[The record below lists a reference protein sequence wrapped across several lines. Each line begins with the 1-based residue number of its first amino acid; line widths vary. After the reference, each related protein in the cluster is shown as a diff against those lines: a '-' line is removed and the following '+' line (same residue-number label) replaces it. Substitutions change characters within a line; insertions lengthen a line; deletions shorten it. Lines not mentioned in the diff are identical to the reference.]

1 MDLIFTEEQ
10 NILRDM
16 VRNLCEKHSSVD
28 TVRAME
34 NDPLGLDEAL
44 WNQIKETG
52 ILSMRLPE
60 EYGGMGL
67 NMIDCAVVYEELGR
81 GLAPGPYFAS
91 GVLAVSAIDKAGS
104 DEQKQELLPALGSG
118 EMIITPAWLE
128 PDNGFGPQGVQMR
141 AEPSGNGFVL
151 NGSKRHVF
159 YAKAADQLLVLAR
172 TGDELEAVDL
182 FVVPCDAEGVELEQ
196 QLSMASD
203 TQYKVTFNEV
213 MVSTAQRLGAE
224 HSGWATWQ
232 ECMYEA
238 SILLAAQAAGA
249 AGKALEVTAAYSKER
264 HQFDKPLAAFQSLS
278 HYMADAY
285 TVIEGAKVLVLEA
298 AWNHTEGRSIKRLA
312 PMAKLAACNAFRD
325 TTAKC
330 EQIHG
335 GYGFTL
341 EYDIQL
347 YFRRAKQWQLNW
359 WDSRYLEELIAVE
372 VLDQES
378 GRTIPDPF
386 TVDAA

>member
-1 MDLIFTEEQ
+1 MDLIFSEEQ

-16 VRNLCEKHSSVD
+16 VGSLCEKYSSVD

-34 NDPLGLDEAL
+34 NDPSGVDQEL
-44 WNQIKETG
+44 WQQMKETG

-67 NMIDCAVVYEELGR
+67 NMVDCAVVYEELGR
-81 GLAPGPYFAS
+81 GLAPGPHFVS
-91 GVLAVSAIDKAGS
+91 GVMAVSAIEKAGS
-104 DEQKQELLPALGSG
+104 DEQKSELLPALGAG
-118 EMIITPAWLE
+118 DLIMTPAWLE
-128 PDNGFGPQGVQMR
+128 PDNSYGPQGVQMR
-141 AEPSGNGFVL
+141 AAPSAEGYRL
-151 NGSKRHVF
+151 NGVKRHVF
-159 YAKAADQLLVLAR
+159 FASAADKLLVLAR
-172 TGDELEAVDL
+172 TGDDVDAIDL
-182 FVVPCDAEGVELEQ
+182 FVVARDAQGVELEQ

-203 TQYKVTFNEV
+203 TQYKVTFNNV
-213 MVSTAQRLGAE
+213 VVSAADRLGAE
-224 HSGWATWQ
+224 HSGWAHWQ
-232 ECMYEA
+232 QCMYEGI
-238 SILLAAQAAGA
+238 ILLAAQATGGA
-249 AGKALEVTAAYSKER
+249 EKALKITANYSKER

-278 HYMADAY
+278 HYMADAF

-298 AWNHTEGRSIKRLA
+298 AWNHAEGRSIERLA

-347 YFRRAKQWQLNW
+347 YFRRAKQLQLNW
-359 WDSRYLEELIAVE
+359 WDTRYLEDLIAAA
-372 VLDQES
+372 VLDQE
-378 GRTIPDPF
+378 GERTIPDPF
-386 TVDAA
+386 TL